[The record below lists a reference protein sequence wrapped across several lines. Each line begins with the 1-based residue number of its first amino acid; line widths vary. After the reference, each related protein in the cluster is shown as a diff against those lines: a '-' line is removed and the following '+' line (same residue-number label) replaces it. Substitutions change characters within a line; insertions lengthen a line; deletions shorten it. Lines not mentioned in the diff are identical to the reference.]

1 MADYELI
8 LALDAGNGFIKA
20 VSSRKP
26 FDKLVDNYAVYRHAL
41 KQLTSEVVS
50 DLESRGVLEESD
62 EFFQVNGKWYAIG
75 ESAIREG
82 ESAYK
87 LGEARY
93 TRDYYGILTAIA
105 LFKTAESSNRV
116 FVYGTHTPKDMIY
129 RPDLINSALGSWK
142 VKSKGETKTFKVT
155 EARGGDEPVM
165 AFRHAIL
172 DGETI
177 GLFADTKKAKAL
189 RTGYN
194 LTIDLGSF
202 TLATV
207 MSIDGKTD
215 YQSARSSVGGV
226 LEARYELEKAIRREY
241 KKELRG
247 ANRLNP
253 ERVDEAL
260 RTGVFNAGSLGEK
273 DVQKLAESV
282 LNPLLTEMFTLVNN
296 NGGFANF
303 DTFLLAGGGCALLED
318 KIKETFKKNEVEAV
332 YLADEAYRLQH
343 ATAYGAMKTIKIV
356 LDKERKLD

>member
-1 MADYELI
+1 MTGYELI

-26 FDKLVDNYAVYRHAL
+26 FGKMVDNYAIYRHAL
-41 KQLTSEVVS
+41 RQLTKEVIA
-50 DLESRGVLEESD
+50 DLDSRGVLEESD
-62 EFFQVNGKWYAIG
+62 DFFQVNGKWYAIG

-93 TRDYYGILTAIA
+93 TKDYYGILTAIA
-105 LFKTAESSNRV
+105 LFKTSESSSRV

-129 RPDLINSALGSWK
+129 RPDLINSTLGEWK
-142 VKSKGETKTFKVT
+142 VKSHGETKTFKVI

-172 DGETI
+172 DNEAVGI
-177 GLFADTKKAKAL
+177 FSGAKPAIAL
-189 RTGYN
+189 RNGYN

-207 MSIDGKTD
+207 MSVNGKTD
-215 YQSARSSVGGV
+215 YESARSSVGGV
-226 LEARYELEKAIRREY
+226 LEARYELEKAIRREF
-241 KKELRG
+241 KKDLRG

-260 RTGVFNAGSLGEK
+260 RTGFFNAGSIGEK
-273 DVQKLAESV
+273 DVKKLTENV

-296 NGGFANF
+296 YGGFANF
-303 DTFLLAGGGCALLED
+303 DTFLLAGGGCALLKD
-318 KIKETFKKNEVEAV
+318 KIIATFKDNNVEAV

-343 ATAYGAMKTIKIV
+343 ATAYGAMKTIKLV